1 MFKSSCDLKEKT
13 TLAKK
18 KNHMKVNSIF
28 EDDSVTPHYG
38 DSGKEEREKKRVNT
52 VITLNYTHIGLY
64 K

>member
-13 TLAKK
+13 TLAK

-38 DSGKEEREKKRVNT
+38 DSGKKRERKK
-52 VITLNYTHIGLY
+52 G
-64 K
+64 